1 MRTFLTVTGVTIG
14 ITSIVAILSL
24 ATGASNIIV
33 QQVDETGGTIA
44 VVRPNQESANSL
56 EALANQQVHTT
67 ASTLT
72 LADTARIASLNGAAH
87 VAPIMLVPSAISSEN
102 NQPLRDQTV
111 IGTNSEL
118 LGMSGITIREGQFD
132 DTNETTVAVGPQL
145 SVNLFGTEESL
156 GKTVIVRGHE
166 YRVGAILEREQ
177 STVNF
182 NGFDF
187 NTALIM
193 STAQLTNLVPNAP
206 VQQITVQADSVANL
220 DRLVIDTNKALL
232 VQHANEQDFA
242 VLTGAAIAEPTSQL
256 FFIIAG
262 VTGAIAAISLF
273 VGGIGIMN
281 IMLVN
286 VAERTREIGIRKA
299 LGATNTDIVWQFLIE
314 SILMSFIGGIIGC
327 VLGFGLAFGI
337 SLFLTFD
344 PVITWQAAVSAV
356 GIGIGIGVVF
366 GIYPA
371 VRASQ
376 KDPIES
382 LKEQL

>member
-1 MRTFLTVTGVTIG
+1 
-14 ITSIVAILSL
+14 
-24 ATGASNIIV
+24 
-33 QQVDETGGTIA
+33 
-44 VVRPNQESANSL
+44 
-56 EALANQQVHTT
+56 
-67 ASTLT
+67 
-72 LADTARIASLNGAAH
+72 
-87 VAPIMLVPSAISSEN
+87 
-102 NQPLRDQTV
+102 
-111 IGTNSEL
+111 
-118 LGMSGITIREGQFD
+118 MSGITIREGQFD